1 MNSSSFASSRSK
13 AAAAPAL
20 DPAAHEA
27 RKAVLEQC
35 FKRFD
40 IEHAGFIER
49 TVLVTLAK
57 AVFGAPDEKAAEET
71 ADTILREMDT
81 DHDNRISMVDFV
93 DSLDRTDLSQMDE
106 ERFAMGVEQIMNLQL
121 DSLCASSSAF
131 VSSDLAGLKLL
142 HRGKVRDVY
151 EVDADS
157 LLFVATDRISAFDVV
172 MKNGIAG
179 KGKILTQMSAFWFR
193 MLGDRECGRH
203 HLISADVDAMPASVR
218 RHSDVLRGRVML
230 VSRLKMFP
238 VESVVRGYI
247 TGSGFKEYKEKGSV
261 CGIVL
266 PPGLVDCQKL
276 EQLIFTPATKAAVG
290 DHDENI
296 SYEKAR
302 TLVGDA
308 IDIIRARSVEL
319 YNLASAF
326 ALSKGIIIADTKFEF
341 GINATGQIVLADEI
355 FTPDCSRFWSAAQ
368 YTPGRQQD
376 SLDKQ
381 FVRNYLESIAY
392 DKKTPIDLPSSVC
405 EQTIAKYVEIFRI
418 LTGGDPRL

>member
-1 MNSSSFASSRSK
+1 MNSGSTRSK
-13 AAAAPAL
+13 SAAATAL
-20 DPAAHEA
+20 NPAAHEA

-35 FKRFD
+35 FRRFD

-49 TVLVTLAK
+49 PVLVTLAK

-81 DHDNRISMVDFV
+81 DHDNRISMADFV
-93 DSLDRTDLSQMDE
+93 ENLDHTDLSQMDE
-106 ERFAMGVEQIMNLQL
+106 ERFAMGVEEIMALQL
-121 DSLCASSSAF
+121 DSLRVPRSAF

-151 EVDADS
+151 EVDAES

-193 MLGDRECGRH
+193 MLGDRDCGRH
-203 HLISADVDAMPASVR
+203 HLITADVDAMPPSVR
-218 RHSDVLRGRVML
+218 RHSDALRGRVML
-230 VSRLKMFP
+230 VSRLTMFP

-261 CGIVL
+261 CGIAL

-276 EQLIFTPATKAAVG
+276 QQPIFTPATKAAVG

-296 SYEKAR
+296 SYEKAKE
-302 TLVGDA
+302 LVGDA
-308 IDIIRARSVEL
+308 IDAIRARSIGL
-319 YNLASAF
+319 YNIASAY

-341 GINATGQIVLADEI
+341 GVNAAGQIVLADEI
-355 FTPDCSRFWSAAQ
+355 FTPDCSRFWSAAH

-392 DKKTPIDLPSSVC
+392 DKKMPIELPPFVC
-405 EQTIAKYVEIFRI
+405 DQTIAKYVEIFRI
-418 LTGGDPRL
+418 LTGSDPHL